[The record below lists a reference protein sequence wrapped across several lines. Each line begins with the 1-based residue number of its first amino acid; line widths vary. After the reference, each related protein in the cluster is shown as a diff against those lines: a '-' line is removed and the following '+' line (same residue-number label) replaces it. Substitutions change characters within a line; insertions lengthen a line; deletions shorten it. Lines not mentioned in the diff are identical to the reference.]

1 MVKKN
6 NLDPLKQHL
15 EEMTGRFTG
24 FGPNARGILPEKYK
38 KDRAPD
44 LAGLADQIKARFTNA
59 QRRKLKQAI
68 PKPLD
73 KTPKNVII
81 YGSGFL
87 EPIINSIKYW
97 GQYGKSWK
105 HDSDRDKSELKR
117 LRNLKQQRGGKFE
130 LADLRDGAMGPIGW
144 IRMGIRKKRQREIN
158 KLKKEL
164 GEK

>member
-1 MVKKN
+1 MVKKVIDPFQAVLERLYSGRN
-6 NLDPLKQHL
+6 GGNPATWSPSHRNDINLSSDIATKIR
-15 EEMTGRFTG
+15 ERF
-24 FGPNARGILPEKYK
+24 A
-38 KDRAPD
+38 
-44 LAGLADQIKARFTNA
+44 NA
-59 QRRKLKQAI
+59 QRRRVNKNFHK
-68 PKPLD
+68 KPDD
-73 KTPKNVII
+73 KTPRQVLI

-105 HDSDRDKSELKR
+105 NDSDKAKAELNR
-117 LRNLKQQRGGKFE
+117 LRNLKKQRGGKFE

-144 IRMGIRKKRQREIN
+144 IRMGIRKKRQKEIN

>member
-6 NLDPLKQHL
+6 DLDPLKQHL
-15 EEMTGRFTG
+15 EEMSRRFIG
-24 FGPNARGILPEKYK
+24 FGPGARNPEARVPIKN
-38 KDRAPD
+38 D
-44 LAGLADQIKARFTNA
+44 LAGLADKIKARFINA
-59 QRRKLKQAI
+59 QRHKVKQAI
-68 PKPLD
+68 PKALD
-73 KTPKNVII
+73 KTPRNVII

-105 HDSDRDKSELKR
+105 HDSDKAKAELNR